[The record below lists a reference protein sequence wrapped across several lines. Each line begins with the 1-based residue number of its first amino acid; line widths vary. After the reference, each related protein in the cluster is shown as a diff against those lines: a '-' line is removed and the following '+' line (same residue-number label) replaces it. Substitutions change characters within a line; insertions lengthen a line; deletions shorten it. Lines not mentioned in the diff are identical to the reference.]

1 MSDKKSIQFDMENP
15 MVKKCIERLGE
26 ESTLELLN
34 KAKEEDHTPVCC
46 LHCPY
51 TDCSYNGTYDM
62 GWLMKCARYA
72 NYVNTMRS
80 VGEKKLSL
88 EDRIARLERLFV
100 LAGPFIRVYRPE
112 SEIEFRKIL
121 KELPGGEDCD

>member
-15 MVKKCIERLGE
+15 VVKKCIEALGE
-26 ESTLELLN
+26 ESTIEMLQNAE
-34 KAKEEDHTPVCC
+34 KTDSTPVCC

-51 TDCSYNGTYDM
+51 IDCKYNGNY
-62 GWLMKCARYA
+62 GAEWLMGCVRY
-72 NYVNTMRS
+72 
-80 VGEKKLSL
+80 GEYKRTGVLEKKKLSL